1 MRRARLVLCAA
12 VAAACTGGGSG
23 GPEVPGGDPAR
34 GIAAMQ
40 KYGCEFCHHVP
51 GIEGRPAIVAP
62 PLTNWAE
69 RRYIAG
75 ALPNLP
81 EHLVRWIVD
90 PHSVEPGTA
99 MPTLG
104 VSEAEAR
111 DIAAYLFT
119 LGEPAAHAP
128 ADTFPVR
135 LD

>member
-1 MRRARLVLCAA
+1 MRRARLVLGALA
-12 VAAACTGGGSG
+12 AAACSGGGSAA
-23 GPEVPGGDPAR
+23 PAVAGGDAAQ

-40 KYGCEFCHHVP
+40 KYGCEYCHRIP
-51 GIEGRPAIVAP
+51 GIEGEPRIVAP
-62 PLTNWAE
+62 PLTDWAE

-81 EHLVRWIVD
+81 QHLVRWIVD

-99 MPTLG
+99 MPALG

-111 DIAAYLFT
+111 HMAAYLYT
-119 LGEPAAHAP
+119 LGEPAEHAP
-128 ADTFPVR
+128 VDTFPVR